1 MVADLLNHAQLKPND
16 VILFTYYPRER
27 FSKYFDY
34 SEYEVR
40 EVHKGNFFYYLTP
53 NTTYEQAVIGGKE
66 IYKPI
71 FMSNKNPQ
79 FSSAIESEFYQNLK
93 SGRKIAVVFLN
104 SVSMLSDVQIYTI
117 ASDDNFY
124 SKTPQPYLIFSYVKN
139 FLIKKMYEDLKMT
152 RYEQNGNWSM
162 VVFEKP

>member
-1 MVADLLNHAQLKPND
+1 MID
-16 VILFTYYPRER
+16 
-27 FSKYFDY
+27 
-34 SEYEVR
+34 
-40 EVHKGNFFYYLTP
+40 
-53 NTTYEQAVIGGKE
+53 GKE

-71 FMSNKNPQ
+71 FLSNKNPQ